1 MSRLSFAHAR
11 PAYPSPVCTS
21 HRAGCSQ
28 LRQRGLPVSGST
40 PLLQSRLTKS
50 VEAEEQKAAAK
61 AAKKAA
67 KAEAKAAAKAEK
79 LEQKRRLKEES
90 AAQSSAGEA
99 P

>member
-1 MSRLSFAHAR
+1 VSRR
-11 PAYPSPVCTS
+11 PPHPAPACSWL
-21 HRAGCSQ
+21 SQ

-40 PLLQSRLTKS
+40 PQLQSRLLKS
-50 VEAEEQKAAAK
+50 VEAEEKKAAAK

-79 LEQKRRLKEES
+79 LEQKRRAKEES
-90 AAQSSAGEA
+90 PAQSSAGEA